1 MSLIR
6 LTTAV
11 RVEKSVTE
19 LREFTLVPRG
29 GASNCTLLEY
39 YVQGSSVTCLLSGIC
54 ATVGTQQAEFNVQE
68 RACTLCMA
76 QGCVVCT
83 GRNRDCSCG
92 SRVRKTGVG
101 ASCFLS
107 WNWYCRF
114 HWKLHNLVPYWKVNL
129 VWTSAWNKW
138 WNIV

>member
-76 QGCVVCT
+76 QGYCVCT
-83 GRNRDCSCG
+83 GRKYPGRSGNPICAQNTLGTSLLSVCG
-92 SRVRKTGVG
+92 TSV
-101 ASCFLS
+101 A
-107 WNWYCRF
+107 
-114 HWKLHNLVPYWKVNL
+114 WK
-129 VWTSAWNKW
+129 
-138 WNIV
+138 IVVT